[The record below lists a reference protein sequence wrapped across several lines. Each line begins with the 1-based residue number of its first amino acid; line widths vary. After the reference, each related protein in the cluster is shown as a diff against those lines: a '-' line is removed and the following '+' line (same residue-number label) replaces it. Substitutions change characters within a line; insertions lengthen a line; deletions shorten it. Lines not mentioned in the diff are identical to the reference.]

1 MVVGSSNLLAWS
13 VLEGREIAVV
23 LLIAPFASSSQH
35 EQVEENAVGGILA
48 AFQGEIDVDA
58 DFKRSVDPEIHTQ
71 RGIRVTT
78 KYLPLS

>member
-1 MVVGSSNLLAWS
+1 LLLSRARRNTSKWKRT
-13 VLEGREIAVV
+13 L
-23 LLIAPFASSSQH
+23 
-35 EQVEENAVGGILA
+35 GGILA